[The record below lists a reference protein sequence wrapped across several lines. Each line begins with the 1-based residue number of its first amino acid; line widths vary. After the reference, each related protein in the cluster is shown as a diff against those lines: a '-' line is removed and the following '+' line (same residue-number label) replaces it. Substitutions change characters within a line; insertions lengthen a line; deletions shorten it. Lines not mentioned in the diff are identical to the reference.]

1 MATIDGLSG
10 DARDQIARLRDQVDS
25 LMRDRVSPA
34 LSDAAGRAQSA
45 YGQASDIARD
55 QADALGGRV
64 KEQPLIA
71 IMVAAAVGYLVGRIV
86 R

>member
-1 MATIDGLSG
+1 MASIDGLSS

-25 LMRDRVSPA
+25 LMRDRVTPA
-34 LSDAAGRAQSA
+34 LSDAAGRARSA
-45 YGQASDIARD
+45 YDDASDLARD

-71 IMVAAAVGYLVGRIV
+71 ILVAAGVGYLIGRIV